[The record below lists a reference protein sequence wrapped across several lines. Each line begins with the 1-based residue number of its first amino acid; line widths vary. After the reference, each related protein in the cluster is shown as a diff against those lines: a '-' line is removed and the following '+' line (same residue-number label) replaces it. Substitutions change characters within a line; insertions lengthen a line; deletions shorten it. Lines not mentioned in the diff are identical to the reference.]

1 MLDGLF
7 AFDDPCT
14 GIQAVLPEEIIL
26 TSTVTSRTEVLEQDF
41 WGK

>member
-14 GIQAVLPEEIIL
+14 GIQAVLPEEIIVSSFFP
-26 TSTVTSRTEVLEQDF
+26 TDA
-41 WGK
+41 